1 MRGLSISTAWEE
13 TREILAREGRLLSTV
28 ALALIVLPTAVN
40 SFINP
45 RGIAVPTT
53 PMWMVGVALVAY
65 LIALA
70 GQLALIRL
78 ALGPS
83 ITVGGAIAHG
93 ARRLPIY
100 VAAVLVIVFAL
111 LLVLIVI
118 GLALGAMGV
127 QVQRQMT
134 PGMSPASLIAALLF
148 IAIFVFLF
156 VRFVMAAPVASAETV
171 GPIAILRRS
180 WRLTAGQWWPLFG
193 FLLVIFIGAGIVAVA
208 IGSAAGTVIGFLIGK
223 IEPMSASA
231 LVLALI
237 DALVSAAIT
246 VLLAVMLA
254 RIYVQLARR
263 ADLQVSVP
271 SSGT

>member
-1 MRGLSISTAWEE
+1 MPRLSISTAWEE
-13 TREILAREGRLLSTV
+13 TRDILAREGRLLSTV

-40 SFINP
+40 AFVNP
-45 RGIAVPTT
+45 RGVVVPTT
-53 PMWMVGVALVAY
+53 PLWMVGLALVAY

-83 ITVGGAIAHG
+83 VTVGAAIAHG
-93 ARRLPIY
+93 GKRLPIY
-100 VAAVLVIVFAL
+100 LAAVLMIVFAL
-111 LLVLIVI
+111 LIVLIVI

-127 QVQRQMT
+127 HVQRQMT
-134 PGMSPASLIAALLF
+134 PEMNPASLVAALLF

-156 VRFVMAAPVASAETV
+156 VRLVMASPIASAEAI
-171 GPIAILRRS
+171 GPVAILRRS
-180 WRLTAGQWWPLFG
+180 WRLTEGHWWPLFG
-193 FLLVIFIGAGIVAVA
+193 FLLVFFIGAGIVAVA
-208 IGSAAGTVIGFLIGK
+208 IGSAAGTTIDFLLGK

-237 DALVSAAIT
+237 DAVVSAAIT

-254 RIYVQLARR
+254 RIYVQLTRR
-263 ADLQVSVP
+263 ADVQVGVP
-271 SSGT
+271 SSGI